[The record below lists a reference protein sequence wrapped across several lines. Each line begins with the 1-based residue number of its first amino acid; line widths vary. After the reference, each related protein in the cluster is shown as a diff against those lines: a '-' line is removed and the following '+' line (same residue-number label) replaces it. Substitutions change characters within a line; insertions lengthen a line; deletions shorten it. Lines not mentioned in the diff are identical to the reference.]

1 MHGPQK
7 AYFVSEE
14 KDKTTINS
22 LIKWGLF
29 FSKLPDNI
37 HSSADRRCY
46 HSADIPTRD
55 VFQTHTGLTSALCHK
70 VNKL

>member
-14 KDKTTINS
+14 KDKTTIKS

-29 FSKLPDNI
+29 FFKLPDNI
-37 HSSADRRCY
+37 TVQQTEDAT
-46 HSADIPTRD
+46 ILQI
-55 VFQTHTGLTSALCHK
+55 FQQGMFFRLIQD
-70 VNKL
+70 